1 MKLASLPAIEM
12 LLEAGADPNLVD
24 STGLTSTH
32 MAVQGRDSDCL
43 EALLQWGKFPCD
55 LNYRNF
61 EGLVVCVLAM
71 DMCVCVCVCV
81 CLFVFVLGLESMV
94 CAGHGCVCVCVRVRV
109 GYVCWPWMCVC
120 LC

>member
-1 MKLASLPAIEM
+1 MCRYCSEVFVTWLCADTVVKCFLPGCVQTPLHLAVKLSSLPAIQM

-32 MAVQGRDSDCL
+32 MAVQGHDLDCL

-61 EGLVVCVLAM
+61 EGWEDMLDIIMMIM
-71 DMCVCVCVCV
+71 DR
-81 CLFVFVLGLESMV
+81 S
-94 CAGHGCVCVCVRVRV
+94 CAGQ
-109 GYVCWPWMCVC
+109 
-120 LC
+120 LF

>member
-1 MKLASLPAIEM
+1 MQTVVKCLSPGCVQTLVKCFLPGCVQTPLHLAVKLSSLPAIQM

-32 MAVQGRDSDCL
+32 MAVQGHDLDCL

-61 EGLVVCVLAM
+61 EGWGDVLDIMMIM
-71 DMCVCVCVCV
+71 DR
-81 CLFVFVLGLESMV
+81 S
-94 CAGHGCVCVCVRVRV
+94 CAGQ
-109 GYVCWPWMCVC
+109 
-120 LC
+120 LF

>member
-71 DMCVCVCVCV
+71 DMCVCVCV
-81 CLFVFVLGLESMV
+81 F
-94 CAGHGCVCVCVRVRV
+94 VCVCIRVRV
-109 GYVCWPWMCVC
+109 NGVCWPWMCVC